1 MPRRARSARPG
12 ETTAQTFARHY
23 EAPTP
28 DGAALRKA
36 VEIAKADSV
45 IFVVDLGPGLTLQ
58 TVYGSDAVAVD
69 DPKAA
74 IAAYDKLLEIARK

>member
-1 MPRRARSARPG
+1 
-12 ETTAQTFARHY
+12 
-23 EAPTP
+23 
-28 DGAALRKA
+28 LRKA

>member
-1 MPRRARSARPG
+1 
-12 ETTAQTFARHY
+12 
-23 EAPTP
+23 
-28 DGAALRKA
+28 LRKA

-45 IFVVDLGPGLTLQ
+45 ISVVGPGLTPQ

>member
-1 MPRRARSARPG
+1 
-12 ETTAQTFARHY
+12 
-23 EAPTP
+23 
-28 DGAALRKA
+28 
-36 VEIAKADSV
+36 V
-45 IFVVDLGPGLTLQ
+45 ISVVDLGPGLTPQ